1 MDRKIDLIQYLPP
14 FMRQYLPLKLVT
26 GAENKIFQD
35 ALSELKKIDNNEFI
49 QTADSNGLKRFES
62 MMGII
67 SYHEES
73 LDTRRN
79 RILAKWNDE
88 LPYTINALK
97 KKLDI
102 VCGEH
107 QYEIQCKFSEYQ
119 MEIVTHLKNYGQIDE
134 FYNIVDYMIPCNI
147 LLSIINTLTNEIDM
161 SLYVGGVVSV
171 KSKIHMKVR

>member
-1 MDRKIDLIQYLPP
+1 
-14 FMRQYLPLKLVT
+14 MRQYLPLKLVT

-49 QTADSNGLKRFES
+49 QTADTDGLRRFEK
-62 MMGII
+62 MLGII
-67 SYHEES
+67 SYPEES
-73 LDTRRN
+73 LDIRRN

-102 VCGEH
+102 VCGEY
-107 QYEIQCKFSEYQ
+107 QYEIQCKFNEYQ

-134 FYNIVDYMIPCNI
+134 FYNIIDYMVPCNI
-147 LLSIINTLTNEIDM
+147 ILSIINTLTNELDM
-161 SLYVGGVVSV
+161 SLSVGGVVSV
-171 KSKIHMKVR
+171 KNKIYVKDR